1 MKVLVTGATSGLG
14 RNAVD
19 VLLLEGHQVIAT
31 GRSRE
36 VGAQLVSQGAQFHSL
51 DLSLASVAD
60 CRALMTGCDAVWHC
74 AAKSSPWGSKR
85 EFWQANVS
93 ATRTLAEA
101 AVQSGVPRFVHIS
114 TPAVYFD
121 FQHHQQ
127 LDESYLAQRFSS
139 HYASSKYAAE
149 QVIGERVPVS
159 PDTLFII
166 LRPRGLF
173 GPHDRVIVP
182 RLLAQ
187 LQRDRGVLRLPRGG
201 NALLDLTWVGNVVQ
215 AMQLATTRSGLHS
228 GRVYNITNHQPER
241 LSEMLDALL
250 AQELGLRYR
259 IRSLPWPLV
268 SAAARGMELAGHL
281 TGKEPSVTRYSAGTL
296 GFDMTL
302 SAVRAIEELHYR
314 PGCSLEEGI
323 ALTGKWW
330 REQGIMHG

>member
-1 MKVLVTGATSGLG
+1 MKILVTGATSGLG
-14 RNAVD
+14 RNAVEI
-19 VLLLEGHQVIAT
+19 LLHEGHQVVAT

-36 VGAQLVSQGAQFHSL
+36 VGAQLVRQGAEFHPL
-51 DLSLASVAD
+51 DLGLASVAE
-60 CRALMTGCDAVWHC
+60 CRALMVGCDAVWHC

-85 EFWQANVS
+85 AFWQANVT

-127 LDESYLAQRFSS
+127 LDERYLAQRFAC

-149 QVIGERVPVS
+149 QMIDGLVPAS
-159 PDTLFII
+159 PDTTFII

-173 GPHDRVIVP
+173 GPYDRVIVP

-201 NALLDLTWVGNVVQ
+201 NALLDLTYVGNVVQ
-215 AMQLATTRSGLHS
+215 AMALATTQPGLLS
-228 GRVYNITNHQPER
+228 GRVYNVTNHQPQR
-241 LSEMLDALL
+241 LCEMLDALL
-250 AQELGLRYR
+250 SQELGLDYR
-259 IRSLPWPLV
+259 IQSLPWSLV

-302 SAVRAIEELHYR
+302 SAARAIEELHFR
-314 PGCSLEEGI
+314 PRYSLEEGI
-323 ALTGKWW
+323 ALTGQWW
-330 REQGIMHG
+330 REQGISHG

>member
-1 MKVLVTGATSGLG
+1 MKILVTGATSGLG

-19 VLLLEGHQVIAT
+19 VLLREGHQVIAT
-31 GRSRE
+31 GRNRE
-36 VGAQLVSQGAQFHSL
+36 VGAQLASQGTEFQPL
-51 DLSLASVAD
+51 DLSLASVAN
-60 CRALMTGCDAVWHC
+60 CRALMAECDAVWHC

-85 EFWQANVS
+85 EFWQANVT

-127 LDESYLAQRFSS
+127 LDESYLAQRFAC

-159 PDTLFII
+159 PDTTFII

-201 NALLDLTWVGNVVQ
+201 HALLDLTYVGNVVQ
-215 AMQLATTRSGLHS
+215 AMQLATTQPGLLS
-228 GRVYNITNHQPER
+228 GRVYNVTNHQPQR
-241 LSEMLDALL
+241 LGEMLDALL
-250 AQELGLRYR
+250 AQELGLHYR
-259 IRSLPWPLV
+259 VRTLPWPLV

-281 TGKEPSVTRYSAGTL
+281 TGKEPAVTRYSAGTL

-302 SAVRAIEELHYR
+302 SAARAIAELNYR
-314 PGCSLEEGI
+314 PGYSLQEGI
-323 ALTGKWW
+323 ALTGQWW
-330 REQGIMHG
+330 REQGIVHG